1 MYNEVHCS
9 FFLKKKKKQENPGDL
24 PKVKE
29 KQGREKLNSY
39 KFTHLFMPVLA
50 VSHESNY
57 NVIKHTE
64 DGIFS

>member
-1 MYNEVHCS
+1 MMYNEVHCS
-9 FFLKKKKKQENPGDL
+9 FFFLNQENPGDL

-50 VSHESNY
+50 VSQESNY

-64 DGIFS
+64 GGIFS